1 MVFVTGGCQSHRIPV
16 EVSSVQSPKR
26 VLRPC
31 IKLKLIELVIKLNQD
46 LFFKFY
52 ANLICSSV
60 SGSKVL
66 NKFVSAFYHIQLQW
80 NRLFTASLFSAC
92 ERKCQRNER
101 EVCGG
106 GGVGF
111 ASERAR
117 RNREAADRKIRLFRL
132 HLFFYAAGSVAGSH
146 SPPSQVFLL
155 CWRPVLSLSYPRV
168 QRWNG
173 VKI

>member
-16 EVSSVQSPKR
+16 EASSVQSPKR
-26 VLRPC
+26 VLRLC

-60 SGSKVL
+60 SGSKAL

-106 GGVGF
+106 GGWGLQ
-111 ASERAR
+111 ASEPEEIERLQTEKFDFLGSTYFSSGWVGGWEPLPTQSSFPFVLAPSSLAILSAR
-117 RNREAADRKIRLFRL
+117 STME
-132 HLFFYAAGSVAGSH
+132 
-146 SPPSQVFLL
+146 
-155 CWRPVLSLSYPRV
+155 
-168 QRWNG
+168 
-173 VKI
+173 